1 MGSMFSPRPP
11 SSKKRADDLYRPGF
25 RRLTLDVPI
34 EDHAGFKSAC
44 ALRGTTLRAEICGF
58 IRAAV
63 AEPDLL
69 LSEAL
74 FLETSPEFKAE
85 LLDYAAA
92 RHCSLAELLLEAFA
106 QLRRREPEIEAR
118 PERRS
123 PETDR
128 RNIQVLRAR
137 RRP

>member
-1 MGSMFSPRPP
+1 MLSALP
-11 SSKKRADDLYRPGF
+11 SSRKKPAEALCRPGF

-34 EDHAGFKSAC
+34 GDHAKFKSAC
-44 ALRGTTLRAEICGF
+44 ALRRTTLHTEICSF
-58 IRAAV
+58 IRAAI

-74 FLETSPEFKAE
+74 FLEISPEFKAE

-92 RHCSLAELLLEAFA
+92 RRCSLSDLLLEAFA
-106 QLRRREPEIEAR
+106 QLQRREPEIEAR
-118 PERRS
+118 PGSRV
-123 PETDR
+123 PESDR
-128 RNIQVLRAR
+128 RNIQVLRVRR